1 MALDVRTLH
10 TMTHVVTS
18 AGRTSGLAAQRGAR
32 RTSEFVRMSWHR
44 GADAWA
50 QVGAAERLRLRN
62 HAAAALASAAVT
74 VLTLG
79 SGAWPAGLLILAD
92 VIIFL
97 AAFFGGIGCGVV
109 SALTVVLVARIGAVP
124 LVGAPL
130 GAWISLVIGAK
141 GLVVASIA
149 AALALRINGD
159 AEHQSDLEQRVD
171 DLRSELRGL
180 RGQLAA
186 TRTAAAEA
194 HEQVTSE
201 ADLARRQL
209 TTLQSVTDPALNALQ
224 GVELVVTI
232 LDRLRAAIGADG
244 VALCPM
250 EGRNRLFAAAG
261 GLAPLGAVQ
270 RPRPDARD
278 YAARRTN
285 LVHNDAARVAEVS
298 LCGWSSDVASLISVP
313 VVQAGRLRLI
323 VEVANRRGRL
333 STEWELALIQV
344 VAERAAGWIRQEP
357 IFDTGAVA

>member
-1 MALDVRTLH
+1 MG
-10 TMTHVVTS
+10 
-18 AGRTSGLAAQRGAR
+18 AGWRGPNGFACATTRQR
-32 RTSEFVRMSWHR
+32 
-44 GADAWA
+44 
-50 QVGAAERLRLRN
+50 L
-62 HAAAALASAAVT
+62 LASAAVT

-79 SGAWPAGLLILAD
+79 TGAWPAGLLILAD

-130 GAWISLVIGAK
+130 GAWISLVVGAK

-171 DLRSELRGL
+171 DLRSELRGM

-224 GVELVVTI
+224 GAELVVTI

-250 EGRNRLFAAAG
+250 EGRNRLFAAAA
-261 GLAPLGAVQ
+261 GLAPLGALQ
-270 RPRPDARD
+270 RLRPDVRD

-298 LCGWSSDVASLISVP
+298 LCGWSSDVTSLISVP

-344 VAERAAGWIRQEP
+344 VAERAPPAGSVRSRSSTPAPSHSHTKQTRFRATAATP
-357 IFDTGAVA
+357 ARKHRRHGALSRRTAASAI